1 MFCDH
6 LPGSNLQVNE
16 YSNLKSPDFGFCYP
30 VCTFK
35 LYHKAFPITTM
46 TGLGLRGTRHND
58 LFSRISLLLLP
69 REENGN
75 PLQHSCLGNPMDRG
89 AWWVHGVAKSQT
101 WLERLKPRSCPD
113 DSWNRILSSLDTYFL
128 TYYYHN
134 CYYWH
139 YWAGGAFRRLP
150 KSKMRIDVKALQK
163 YLKYF

>member
-6 LPGSNLQVNE
+6 LLGSNLQVNE

-89 AWWVHGVAKSQT
+89 TWRATVHGVARVGHDWAARQIPNIYCEVSIHRD
-101 WLERLKPRSCPD
+101 ESY
-113 DSWNRILSSLDTYFL
+113 SSSSSSLITSG
-128 TYYYHN
+128 
-134 CYYWH
+134 CS
-139 YWAGGAFRRLP
+139 LP
-150 KSKMRIDVKALQK
+150 EKLFSALWFFA
-163 YLKYF
+163 LSI